1 MENKLSILVV
11 GSGGREFAVA
21 KKFKESLLVE
31 EVYCAPGNG
40 QYDPMPPVFGP

>member
-21 KKFKESLLVE
+21 KKFKESPLVE
-31 EVYCAPGNG
+31 EVYCAPGNSG
-40 QYDPMPPVFGP
+40 IQTIGVKMSI

>member
-21 KKFKESLLVE
+21 KKIQRKSTS
-31 EVYCAPGNG
+31 
-40 QYDPMPPVFGP
+40 